1 MDPGLVERYYAFC
14 DLLRYFPTNI
24 NPDSA
29 VISVV
34 VAPGGSPQ
42 LLTRDG
48 VVAQW
53 NRDRLVF
60 KGHGKQQKRKGR
72 KGKRDSSSSSRRHRR
87 HIAAAAAVAA
97 AAVVVGSSS

>member
-34 VAPGGSPQ
+34 VAPGESPQ

-72 KGKRDSSSSSRRHRR
+72 KGKRSSSSSRRR
-87 HIAAAAAVAA
+87 HIAAAATV
-97 AAVVVGSSS
+97 VVVGSSS